1 MQMARAAAA
10 SAALWGG
17 VLLATVKGGDELNV
31 ASGAPVLEEFE
42 IARGGDFPVVP
53 ARVGNRAFNFLV
65 DTGTKCTFL
74 NSQSGLLGKPLFTR
88 PERAR
93 SGRRWAGREVY
104 VAPPM
109 HLGGYTLITLT
120 QALDLGEWELLGAK
134 IDGVIG
140 MDFLQNH
147 VVQFDFD
154 RGRLRFLDSVPP
166 NAGERFQLLEGHG
179 IRPHVKFGVAD
190 GEPKPYLLDTGNDL
204 SVMLTIAEFGELQR
218 ARAIK
223 FNERSVGLTFFGRRD
238 SLGGAATRTALGPF
252 VHKEVVVDTWA
263 GNALGLGYLSRYLVT
278 FDFPGGAV
286 YLRKGRAFAAV
297 KNRDMSG
304 INVLVESG
312 RFVVDYAVDA
322 SPGSKAG
329 IGSGDVI
336 RRIDGHRADNFSL
349 FELRKRLSEPGRT
362 VTLTVERGGAE
373 RDIRVKLREYRKE
386 LELLPEELS
395 ALAEKP

>member
-65 DTGTKCTFL
+65 DTGAKRVTFFIRKAAYSESRPL
-74 NSQSGLLGKPLFTR
+74 HLPPRSGRG
-88 PERAR
+88 

-109 HLGGYTLITLT
+109 HLGATHCYADAGS
-120 QALDLGEWELLGAK
+120 DLGEWELLAAK

-154 RGRLRFLDSVPP
+154 RGRLRFLDSVPN

-190 GEPKPYLLDTGNDL
+190 GEPKPYLLDTGNSL
-204 SVMLTIAEFGELQR
+204 NVMLTGAEFGELHR
-218 ARAIK
+218 TRAIK
-223 FNERSVGLTFFGRRD
+223 FNERSVGLTFFWLERLVGRSRHPD
-238 SLGGAATRTALGPF
+238 GIGPVRTQGSRGRHLGG
-252 VHKEVVVDTWA
+252 
-263 GNALGLGYLSRYLVT
+263 
-278 FDFPGGAV
+278 
-286 YLRKGRAFAAV
+286 
-297 KNRDMSG
+297 
-304 INVLVESG
+304 
-312 RFVVDYAVDA
+312 
-322 SPGSKAG
+322 
-329 IGSGDVI
+329 
-336 RRIDGHRADNFSL
+336 
-349 FELRKRLSEPGRT
+349 
-362 VTLTVERGGAE
+362 
-373 RDIRVKLREYRKE
+373 
-386 LELLPEELS
+386 
-395 ALAEKP
+395 